1 MLCFT
6 VYFTRVNVTSVSV
19 KQPFIWWRHSID
31 FQSFQ
36 NPNLFKH
43 QTLREKQTACTKLSG
58 DQSICLLCAFF
69 HLKGGCGGIL
79 PNFWAAFTGRA
90 VAHGQS
96 SGTRTCATAITSGF
110 STLFNLCWLPAL
122 RSLLDLRIL
131 HSSGHRVHLGFVTV
145 IFSSVHATAT
155 FSSSALQVF
164 AVRFTPVL
172 LRVGWWWY
180 CSGFA
185 ISHFLLPV
193 HT

>member
-79 PNFWAAFTGRA
+79 PNFWAAFTHPYVTPFTHPNAG
-90 VAHGQS
+90 VS
-96 SGTRTCATAITSGF
+96 M
-110 STLFNLCWLPAL
+110 
-122 RSLLDLRIL
+122 
-131 HSSGHRVHLGFVTV
+131 RVHRKHWTGHNNPGVSMRVHRKHWTGHNNPNQFDQ
-145 IFSSVHATAT
+145 SVN
-155 FSSSALQVF
+155 
-164 AVRFTPVL
+164 R
-172 LRVGWWWY
+172 G
-180 CSGFA
+180 
-185 ISHFLLPV
+185 
-193 HT
+193 